1 MLCRVKAGYRLS
13 EEWTNVKRVIVH
25 HMMIKLAWSAHCTEV
40 EVLCLLRAIAH
51 VHRSL
56 VSFGFEVSSLEL
68 GCWQSGPKELR
79 VALDLKA
86 TVEVRGTLMNLLLVK
101 GFKAWFIL
109 RSIHPVMARE
119 LGWKG
124 KVSLSRGSMESL
136 ILILL
141 ILLVLDLIEIVCDI
155 VKNEPLS
162 IQYVLL
168 LNRNLI
174 EALA

>member
-1 MLCRVKAGYRLS
+1 
-13 EEWTNVKRVIVH
+13 
-25 HMMIKLAWSAHCTEV
+25 
-40 EVLCLLRAIAH
+40 
-51 VHRSL
+51 
-56 VSFGFEVSSLEL
+56 
-68 GCWQSGPKELR
+68 
-79 VALDLKA
+79 
-86 TVEVRGTLMNLLLVK
+86 
-101 GFKAWFIL
+101 
-109 RSIHPVMARE
+109 MARE